1 MSSEEN
7 NDKYKN
13 RIRELELQQSELK
26 FELRE
31 SKLLASE
38 ESEKQRFYQLIADFT
53 FGWEL
58 WLDPSGRINYCSPSC
73 FDLSGYTSNQIVASK
88 SIVEL
93 LVYQVDREK
102 YSEFLSNSL
111 DQMLVNESL
120 EFRILTRT
128 KQLRWCI
135 MNVRGVYDKQGK
147 YLGIRASIQDITK
160 LKRAM
165 GQIHEME
172 AVKEF
177 EERTRQRLQNQMS
190 IKDRESV
197 SFLLQLS
204 QKNELLSKVANQ
216 LKLFQTALTDKNLK
230 QLQQL
235 LELLEINAATLLDW
249 TAVENQLEKI
259 HPGFFKRLQVKH
271 PTISVKDKKLCAYL
285 HLGLSS
291 KEISGLQ
298 NITSKSVEIAR
309 VRLRKK
315 LKISEKIRLT
325 NYLNQL

>member
-7 NDKYKN
+7 NDKYKS
-13 RIRELELQQSELK
+13 RIRELETQLSDLK
-26 FELRE
+26 FDLSETKALV
-31 SKLLASE
+31 AE
-38 ESEKQRFYQLIADFT
+38 ESEKQRFFQLIADFT

-58 WLDPSGRINYCSPSC
+58 WLDPSGEIKYCSPSC
-73 FDLSGYTSNQIVASK
+73 FDLSGYTSNQIIASE
-88 SIVEL
+88 SISDL
-93 LVYQVDREK
+93 LVYQLDRDK

-111 DQMLVNESL
+111 DQMLVNQSL

-165 GQIHEME
+165 GQIQEME
-172 AVKEF
+172 AVKELGD
-177 EERTRQRLQNQMS
+177 RTRQRLQNQLNV
-190 IKDRESV
+190 KDRELV

-204 QKNELLSKVANQ
+204 QKNELLSKVTNQ
-216 LKLFQTALTDKNLK
+216 LKSFKSALNDKNLK

-235 LELLEINAATLLDW
+235 LDLLEVNALTPLDW
-249 TAVENQLEKI
+249 TMVESQLEKI
-259 HPGFFKRLQVKH
+259 HPGFFTRLQLKH
-271 PTISVKDKKLCAYL
+271 PSITVKDKKLSAYL
-285 HLGLSS
+285 RLGLSS

-309 VRLRKK
+309 IRLRKK
-315 LKISEKIRLT
+315 LKISDKTRLV
-325 NYLNQL
+325 NYLIQL